1 MRKLKL
7 KSKLILGSLIM
18 VIFVIVTSTIVV
30 SIIVRRQSEQVS
42 NDQIQKSLNI
52 VRNDLLERKQKIFTD
67 ARQMATTDDLGSSIK
82 FLRDY
87 KSKNAATITGS
98 TYKDVSNNIYQI
110 GMTGGIWKTFVYD
123 IDGDLIAFSIQKDGE
138 SYLMGHSCGGAETS
152 FEYAVLKPGDKLRTE
167 SWQKSTQPPDDS
179 IELKFKDSIPNDEKL
194 VFQESEKN
202 LCLVAYVPSIG
213 IDYEEGTGN
222 PIKRQFG
229 FVMSFLRIDKPFA
242 TKMSELTGMKI
253 NVFLKDTLI
262 IGDLKE
268 YNRLDSS
275 TSKDVQGEGDALKQ
289 EMLLND
295 IDIAGEEYFQGILH
309 LYGDSGRAGAIS
321 ALLSKDIVSENT
333 WQMINL
339 LSLVFIGCLLLIV
352 PLAIFFS
359 NSLSGSINRII
370 NNLSDTAEQVY
381 HASIQGSSSSNHLA
395 EGASKQAS
403 SLEETSASLEEMS
416 SMTKQNAEHAGQAN
430 NYTDEGVRNLENANR
445 SMKIL
450 IKSMGEISD
459 ASNNVSNII
468 KTIDEIAFQ
477 TNLLALN
484 AAVEAAR
491 AGEAGAGFAV
501 VADEVRNLA
510 LRAAEASKNTQ
521 EMVIEIIGKVKN
533 GSGIV
538 QETDD
543 QYRNVALSVQKIK
556 ELIDEISKAS
566 KEQAQGINQVN
577 IAMAE
582 VDKVT
587 QMNASNAEGYAEA
600 SKKLNEYS
608 TNLEKIVAELV
619 PLIRGAGKEGNMA
632 SLQLNE
638 TEEKEVKNS

>member
-7 KSKLILGSLIM
+7 KSKLIAGSLIM
-18 VIFVIVTSTIVV
+18 VLFVMIASTIVV
-30 SIIVRRQSEQVS
+30 SIIVRQQSEGMSHDQVR
-42 NDQIQKSLNI
+42 NAVNI
-52 VRNDLLERKQKIFTD
+52 VQNDLLEKEQKILSD
-67 ARQMATTDDLGSSIK
+67 ARQMATTGDLGSSIK

-87 KSKNAATITGS
+87 KSKDSATITRI
-98 TYKDVSNNIYQI
+98 TYIDVSKNIYQI
-110 GMTGGIWKTFVYD
+110 GMTSGMWKSFVYD
-123 IDGDLIAFSIQKDGE
+123 IDGDLIAFSIQKDGG
-138 SYLMGHSCGGAETS
+138 SYLMGHMSGGKENA
-152 FEYAVLKPGDKLRTE
+152 FEYAVLKPGDKISTE
-167 SWQKSTQPPDDS
+167 SWKKTTEPPDNS
-179 IELKFKDSIPNDEKL
+179 IALKFTDTIPTEEKL
-194 VFQESEKN
+194 VFEKSEKK
-202 LCLVAYVPSIG
+202 LGLVAYVPAIG
-213 IDYEEGTGN
+213 VEYEEGTGK

-229 FVMSFLRIDKPFA
+229 FVMTFLMIDKPFA

-253 NVFLKDTLI
+253 NIFLKNALM
-262 IGDLKE
+262 IGDIEE
-268 YNRLDSS
+268 YNKLDAG
-275 TSKDVQGEGDALKQ
+275 TRKDVQGEGDAFKQ
-289 EMLLND
+289 EMALNN
-295 IDIAGEEYFQGILH
+295 IDIAGEGYFQGILP
-309 LYGDSGRAGAIS
+309 LEGDSRMVGAIS
-321 ALLSKDIVSENT
+321 VLLSKNIVSENT
-333 WQMINL
+333 WQMIHL

-381 HASIQGSSSSNHLA
+381 HASVQGSSTSSQLA
-395 EGASKQAS
+395 EGAATQAS

-416 SMTKQNAEHAGQAN
+416 SMTKQNAENAEQAN

-445 SMKIL
+445 SMKTL
-450 IKSMGEISD
+450 VESMGEISD

-521 EMVIEIIGKVKN
+521 EMVMEIIEKVKN

-556 ELIDEISKAS
+556 ELIDEISTAS
-566 KEQAQGINQVN
+566 KEQAHGINQVST
-577 IAMAE
+577 AMSE

-587 QMNASNAEGYAEA
+587 QMSVTNAQEYAQA
-600 SKKLNEYS
+600 SEKLNEYS
-608 TNLEKIVAELV
+608 TSLEKIVAELV
-619 PLIRGAGKEGNMA
+619 SLIKGNDKGEKTGPK
-632 SLQLNE
+632 QVE
-638 TEEKEVKNS
+638 TSSTG